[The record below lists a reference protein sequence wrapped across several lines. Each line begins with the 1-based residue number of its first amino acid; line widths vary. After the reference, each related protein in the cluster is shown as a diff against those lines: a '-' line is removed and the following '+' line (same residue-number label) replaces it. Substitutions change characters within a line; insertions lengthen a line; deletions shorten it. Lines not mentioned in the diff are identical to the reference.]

1 MTAVPKDEAEY
12 RKEGN
17 WRFFGVVYFAP
28 GDSRAFVPKRSWGG
42 LPRAWPSITINFA
55 QPEAQAWFGA
65 QVGLL
70 AWVLVRS
77 RQADTR

>member
-1 MTAVPKDEAEY
+1 MTAVPKDEAGCS
-12 RKEGN
+12 REGN

-28 GDSRAFVPKRSWGG
+28 GDSLGG

-70 AWVLVRS
+70 AWVLVRT
-77 RQADTR
+77 RQADAR